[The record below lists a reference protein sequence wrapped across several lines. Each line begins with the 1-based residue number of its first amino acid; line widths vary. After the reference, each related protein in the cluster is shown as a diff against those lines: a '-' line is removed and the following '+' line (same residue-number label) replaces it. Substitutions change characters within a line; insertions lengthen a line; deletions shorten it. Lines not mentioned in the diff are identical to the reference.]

1 MFFIA
6 FLVEPKVHIVLPVTW
21 VYDYEEIIQKFIRKS
36 LNSNQKCLI
45 YYSKK
50 TVDDI
55 PDGRIDANF
64 TAPTSEIFPIR
75 DEEACFIAQITHYYS
90 EFI

>member
-6 FLVEPKVHIVLPVTW
+6 FLIEAETHVVIPVTW
-21 VYDYEEIIQKFIRKS
+21 VYGYEVLIQKFIQKAI
-36 LNSNQKCLI
+36 NCNQKCLI

-50 TVDDI
+50 TFHGA

-64 TAPTSEIFPIR
+64 TAPTSIVFPMTS
-75 DEEACFIAQITHYYS
+75 DEACFIAKITHYYS
-90 EFI
+90 K